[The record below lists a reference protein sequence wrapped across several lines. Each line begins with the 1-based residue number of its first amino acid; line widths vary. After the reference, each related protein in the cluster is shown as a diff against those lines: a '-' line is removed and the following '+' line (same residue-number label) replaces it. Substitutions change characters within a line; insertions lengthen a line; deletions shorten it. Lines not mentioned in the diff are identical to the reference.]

1 MISGRLIEDLSLNLG
16 LDWLL
21 SQHTLDRRGG
31 DAVSPGDLT
40 ETLAMQTVLL
50 DCGVV
55 QFQRSTADTLTFQ
68 TGTPHAGAHP
78 PNIERSQLETGL
90 R

>member
-1 MISGRLIEDLSLNLG
+1 M
-16 LDWLL
+16 
-21 SQHTLDRRGG
+21 
-31 DAVSPGDLT
+31 PFGDLA

-68 TGTPHAGAHP
+68 FQTGTPHAGAHP